1 MFEVESGET
10 LHGKRE
16 WEGEGEGEKE
26 WEGAREEDGLDK
38 KPDDEAWTTP
48 ASSRG
53 VGRSKQINGNTRAKQ
68 INGNTRANKNESTSQ
83 INGNTR
89 ANKNESTSRVDGAG
103 RSCNLSL
110 FFDALN
116 RIPAPHV
123 ASREGV

>member
-1 MFEVESGET
+1 MFEVESGKT

-38 KPDDEAWTTP
+38 KPDDETWTTP
-48 ASSRG
+48 ASNRG
-53 VGRSKQINGNTRAKQ
+53 AGRSKQID
-68 INGNTRANKNESTSQ
+68 GNTRANE
-83 INGNTR
+83 
-89 ANKNESTSRVDGAG
+89 NESTSRVDGAG